1 MFKPMVVEGKF
12 VWVKV
17 PEQEIVDRR
26 MFAEAVRTM
35 PEKQVAEPVTFA
47 GESNGKRNTEK
58 QASVY
63 DAMMAEIYAE
73 HDGSKAK
80 VRNRRS
86 ERRNHMAESWEAEK
100 DRRKDAHWDYLVKKS
115 RRDAGSKYGNHWAS
129 NAERKICKAEQ
140 IAREDWEIEERNH
153 ADAMAEYRDYI
164 AMAED
169 HEHRLDRLEEIEGSV
184 DFWEMSADYISRE
197 KIYEQNRIKQMIQ
210 YSDEIYAGEEYYRK
224 QKSFGIDAGVYLRM
238 IQREYREWLEWA

>member
-26 MFAEAVRTM
+26 MFAEAVRNI
-35 PEKQVAEPVTFA
+35 PEIEQEKIADNGGYIGKHAEP
-47 GESNGKRNTEK
+47 
-58 QASVY
+58 SVY
-63 DAMMAEIYAE
+63 DAMLAEIYAE
-73 HDGSKAK
+73 HDGSKAR

-140 IAREDWEIEERNH
+140 IAREDYEIELRNIAEDAERNAIEAEIRGWELMH
-153 ADAMAEYRDYI
+153 AVEQANARAWMAMQD
-164 AMAED
+164 
-169 HEHRLDRLEEIEGSV
+169 
-184 DFWEMSADYISRE
+184 
-197 KIYEQNRIKQMIQ
+197 
-210 YSDEIYAGEEYYRK
+210 
-224 QKSFGIDAGVYLRM
+224 
-238 IQREYREWLEWA
+238 WLEWA